1 MHAWVCAWCG
11 REAGWVEYDPT
22 DACLAG
28 DGHVVTARGR
38 DYSDVAPVRGVLRS
52 AGSQTSRHA
61 VTMTPV
67 GGGVRRAGRGAGT
80 YPLPPGGCF
89 RSELPGSGKGVDGL
103 CRRH

>member
-1 MHAWVCAWCG
+1 MCESGRPAGGGCHARLGVRLVRAWCG

-28 DGHVVTARGR
+28 DGHVVAARGR
-38 DYSDVAPVRGVLRS
+38 GHSDVAPVRGVLRS

-67 GGGVRRAGRGAGT
+67 G
-80 YPLPPGGCF
+80 
-89 RSELPGSGKGVDGL
+89 EE
-103 CRRH
+103 